1 MESESESITV
11 LPVLCLLNGAQKLF
25 SPCEEQNGCCIDTVG
40 QICQGKRVGLHIYGS
55 PHPTGVCFVHE
66 GKATAANV
74 GRVMQVELVVVDQG
88 LEVPDEKAHAGS
100 SELGPEALNPLIGD
114 GCAVPMAGVVPMQEN
129 LYCCHGA
136 VLRPTISPQDLRA
149 FARDRQALCV
159 IVPNDSWIVV
169 GVPDPQPHHPPGIT
183 IHTSVYGKAIRL

>member
-1 MESESESITV
+1 MACSQAVRAQDCPALGRLTV
-11 LPVLCLLNGAQKLF
+11 FREEIQFIGNSSARRLLSTVPYAMGVPVRPNSVQFVLD
-25 SPCEEQNGCCIDTVG
+25 I
-40 QICQGKRVGLHIYGS
+40 
-55 PHPTGVCFVHE
+55 VHE